1 MYGEIIIK
9 LGLQSHSQELYNFK
23 GGKVIIEV
31 YYLGWNISYAV
42 VFKMCHYYSKQTL
55 LQTGWEIAQSTFFS
69 ADDDNQCYQYMNWEK
84 NLHKL
89 DLCPFYPDLLCYF
102 YFFLLC
108 DMTHDT
114 TIKHPLQWEGDV
126 QQVAANVWHPLPS
139 LSLPGSGSRCQN
151 SGSECQSQLRPGLAV
166 RPRSRSQLAR
176 VFRYVNT
183 REVRPCWVQWQDLN
197 NTATTDKTPDRAST
211 NNFAKKRDKA
221 AVHLKIKK

>member
-1 MYGEIIIK
+1 MTI
-9 LGLQSHSQELYNFK
+9 NA
-23 GGKVIIEV
+23 
-31 YYLGWNISYAV
+31 IS
-42 VFKMCHYYSKQTL
+42 T
-55 LQTGWEIAQSTFFS
+55 
-69 ADDDNQCYQYMNWEK
+69 YMNWEK

-197 NTATTDKTPDRAST
+197 NTATNRQDSRQGL
-211 NNFAKKRDKA
+211 NQQFCQKKGQSCCACKD
-221 AVHLKIKK
+221 